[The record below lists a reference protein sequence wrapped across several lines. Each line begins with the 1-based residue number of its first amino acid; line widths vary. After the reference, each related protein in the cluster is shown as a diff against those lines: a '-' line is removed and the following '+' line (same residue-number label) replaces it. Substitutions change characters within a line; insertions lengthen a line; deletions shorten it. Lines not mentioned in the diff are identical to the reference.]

1 MDERERNVVK
11 RRIKEAH
18 FPKVKTLE
26 EFDFETASHIPSS
39 RLRKLAEGEYVGRTE
54 PVIFLVH
61 QNRGPFLWPVLWN
74 PAHRRE
80 LLQQGWNDVGKV
92 FLIATILDV
101 VYQLIVLRGVYILEL
116 LITAVTL
123 AIVHYVLHRGPLSR
137 IARVVFAARPSV
149 KQRSIR

>member
-1 MDERERNVVK
+1 MDERDRNVVK

-61 QNRGPFLWPVLWN
+61 QNRG
-74 PAHRRE
+74 
-80 LLQQGWNDVGKV
+80 
-92 FLIATILDV
+92 
-101 VYQLIVLRGVYILEL
+101 
-116 LITAVTL
+116 
-123 AIVHYVLHRGPLSR
+123 LSSGQ
-137 IARVVFAARPSV
+137 FYGTRPTSANCCNRDGTTSERLSLSP
-149 KQRSIR
+149 QFWT